1 MRTEQKHELQVR
13 RRWRIRK
20 KISGT
25 KDRPRMSVCFT
36 NKNIHVQFVDD
47 DSGKTLAAASTA
59 SKSTPDR
66 DKLAANAASAK
77 TLGAI
82 AAQAALGK
90 GIKTVVFD
98 RGGARYHGK
107 VKALADAAREA
118 GLKF

>member
-1 MRTEQKHELQVR
+1 MRTEKKHQLARVR
-13 RRWRIRK
+13 HWRVRQ

-36 NKNIHVQFVDD
+36 NENIHIQFIDD
-47 DSGKTLAAASTA
+47 VAGMTLAAASTT

-66 DKLAANAASAK
+66 EKLAANVNSAK
-77 TLGAI
+77 TMGVL
-82 AAQAALGK
+82 AAKTALDK
-90 GIKTVVFD
+90 GIKQVVFD
-98 RGGARYHGK
+98 RAGARYHGK